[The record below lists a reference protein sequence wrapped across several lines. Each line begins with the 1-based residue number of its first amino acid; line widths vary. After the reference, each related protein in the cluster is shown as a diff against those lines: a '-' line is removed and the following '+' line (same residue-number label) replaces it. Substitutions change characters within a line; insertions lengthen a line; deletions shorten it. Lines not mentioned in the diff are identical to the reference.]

1 MISDSF
7 GAGAALYAPA
17 LCESTPWL
25 WYCLHECLLVL
36 PPAFLYIVD
45 EDGCGQLPR
54 SHSKQEW
61 NHHLGLFERF
71 RILHYQDRWEQNY
84 VHRLVAHAFLG
95 PPPSTQHCD
104 VNHKDRDRGNNHIDN
119 LDSSH
124 VPRTSSIHTN
134 STRRTCGDALS
145 KPVLSRWAAQGGRWT
160 NHSSGRLASLETG
173 VDLGTI
179 CKCCKGKMISA
190 KGYEFKYGAP
200 IVSPCLPGEEWR
212 PALHPCTGTELSTWE
227 VSSHGRMKSSRGL
240 VSYGSQTLAG
250 YRLTGIRTHGR
261 LTNHLVHRLVA
272 RAFFMAT
279 ILFRRSRGQSHRRQ

>member
-1 MISDSF
+1 MLLPCVRARLGYGLACLSACSFYPRHFSISSTGAAAVSCHGRIRSKNGIITWGCLSDSGYYF
-7 GAGAALYAPA
+7 TKIGG
-17 LCESTPWL
+17 S
-25 WYCLHECLLVL
+25 
-36 PPAFLYIVD
+36 
-45 EDGCGQLPR
+45 R
-54 SHSKQEW
+54 
-61 NHHLGLFERF
+61 
-71 RILHYQDRWEQNY
+71 NY

-119 LDSSH
+119 LEFVTRSENICHSYAANSIR
-124 VPRTSSIHTN
+124 RTSA
-134 STRRTCGDALS
+134 DALS
-145 KPVLSRWAAQGGRWT
+145 QPVLSRWAGQGGRWT